1 MYLTT
6 NKERNKKMQ
15 EGWTGFVCGIAF
27 MILILFGFAT
37 LNTREQNKGFQ
48 NVTEKVVMYEKYNPL
63 DLKSRIA
70 AIETCQKHLEG
81 TGCSV
86 TSVGEEVFN
95 GETYIVVVGKKREV
109 K

>member
-1 MYLTT
+1 
-6 NKERNKKMQ
+6 MQ
-15 EGWTGFVCGIAF
+15 EGWTGFVCGIGF
-27 MILILFGFAT
+27 TLLLLIGFCT
-37 LNTREQNKGFQ
+37 MSEREQNKGFQ

-95 GETYIVVVGKKREV
+95 RETYIVVVGKKREV

>member
-1 MYLTT
+1 
-6 NKERNKKMQ
+6 MQ
-15 EGWTGFVCGIAF
+15 EGWTGFVCGIGF
-27 MILILFGFAT
+27 TLLLLIGVCT
-37 LNTREQNKGFQ
+37 LSGREQNKGFQ

-70 AIETCQKHLEG
+70 AIETCQKHIEE
-81 TGCSV
+81 TGCAV

-95 GETYIVVVGKKREV
+95 RETYIVVVGKKMEA

>member
-1 MYLTT
+1 
-6 NKERNKKMQ
+6 MQ
-15 EGWTGFVCGIAF
+15 EGWTGFVCGI
-27 MILILFGFAT
+27 GFT
-37 LNTREQNKGFQ
+37 LLLLLGFCTLSGREQNKGFQ
-48 NVTEKVVMYEKYNPL
+48 DVTEKVVMYEKYNPL

-95 GETYIVVVGKKREV
+95 RETYIVVVGKKREV

>member
-1 MYLTT
+1 
-6 NKERNKKMQ
+6 MQ
-15 EGWTGFVCGIAF
+15 EGWTGFVCGIGF
-27 MILILFGFAT
+27 MILMLFVFST
-37 LNTREQNKGFQ
+37 LNTREENKGFQ

-70 AIETCQKHLEG
+70 AIETGQKRIEG
-81 TGCSV
+81 TGCTV

-95 GETYIVVVGKKREV
+95 GENYIVIVGKKKEV

>member
-1 MYLTT
+1 
-6 NKERNKKMQ
+6 MQ
-15 EGWTGFVCGIAF
+15 EGWTGFVCGI
-27 MILILFGFAT
+27 GFT
-37 LNTREQNKGFQ
+37 LLLLMGFCTLSAREQNKGFQ

-70 AIETCQKHLEG
+70 AIETCQKQIEG

-95 GETYIVVVGKKREV
+95 GGTYIVVVGKKLEA

>member
-1 MYLTT
+1 
-6 NKERNKKMQ
+6 MQ
-15 EGWTGFVCGIAF
+15 EGWTGFVCGI
-27 MILILFGFAT
+27 GFT
-37 LNTREQNKGFQ
+37 LLLLVGFCTLSGREQNKGFQ
-48 NVTEKVVMYEKYNPL
+48 DVTEKVVMYEKYNPL

-95 GETYIVVVGKKREV
+95 RETYIVVVGKKREV

>member
-1 MYLTT
+1 
-6 NKERNKKMQ
+6 MQ
-15 EGWTGFVCGIAF
+15 EGWTGFVCGIGF
-27 MILILFGFAT
+27 MILMLFVFST
-37 LNTREQNKGFQ
+37 LNTREENKGFQ

-70 AIETCQKHLEG
+70 AIETCQKHIEG

-86 TSVGEEVFN
+86 TLVGEEVFN
-95 GETYIVVVGKKREV
+95 GGTYIVVVGKKLEA

>member
-1 MYLTT
+1 
-6 NKERNKKMQ
+6 
-15 EGWTGFVCGIAF
+15 
-27 MILILFGFAT
+27 MILMLFVFST
-37 LNTREQNKGFQ
+37 LNTREENKGFQ

-70 AIETCQKHLEG
+70 AIETGQKRIEG
-81 TGCSV
+81 TGCTV

-95 GETYIVVVGKKREV
+95 GENYIVIVGKKKEV

>member
-1 MYLTT
+1 
-6 NKERNKKMQ
+6 MQ
-15 EGWTGFVCGIAF
+15 EGWTGFVCGIGF
-27 MILILFGFAT
+27 MVLMLFVFST
-37 LNTREQNKGFQ
+37 LNTREENKGFQ

-70 AIETCQKHLEG
+70 AIETCQKHIEG

-86 TSVGEEVFN
+86 TLVGEEVFN
-95 GETYIVVVGKKREV
+95 GGTYIVVVGKKLEA

>member
-1 MYLTT
+1 
-6 NKERNKKMQ
+6 MQ
-15 EGWTGFVCGIAF
+15 EGWTGFVCGIGF
-27 MILILFGFAT
+27 MVLMLFVFST
-37 LNTREQNKGFQ
+37 LNTRETNKGFQ

-63 DLKSRIA
+63 DLKSRIS
-70 AIETCQKHLEG
+70 AIETCQKHIEG

-95 GETYIVVVGKKREV
+95 GGTYIVVVGKKLEA

>member
-1 MYLTT
+1 M
-6 NKERNKKMQ
+6 
-15 EGWTGFVCGIAF
+15 CGIGF
-27 MILILFGFAT
+27 MILMLFAFCT
-37 LNTREQNKGFQ
+37 LNTREENKGFQ
-48 NVTEKVVMYEKYNPL
+48 NVTEKVVVYEKYNRL

-70 AIETCQKHLEG
+70 AIETCQKHIEG

-95 GETYIVVVGKKREV
+95 GGTYIVVVGKKLEA

>member
-1 MYLTT
+1 
-6 NKERNKKMQ
+6 MQ
-15 EGWTGFVCGIAF
+15 EGWTGFVCGIGFMVLVLFAF
-27 MILILFGFAT
+27 GSLV
-37 LNTREQNKGFQ
+37 TREEHKGFQ

-70 AIETCQKHLEG
+70 AIEICQSRIEA

-86 TSVGEEVFN
+86 TSVGEETHN
-95 GETYIVVVGKKREV
+95 GETYIVVVGKKKEV

>member
-1 MYLTT
+1 
-6 NKERNKKMQ
+6 MQ
-15 EGWTGFVCGIAF
+15 EGWTGFVCGIGF
-27 MILILFGFAT
+27 MVLMLFVFGT
-37 LNTREQNKGFQ
+37 LNTREANKGFQ

-63 DLKSRIA
+63 DLKSRIS
-70 AIETCQKHLEG
+70 AIETCQKHIEG

-95 GETYIVVVGKKREV
+95 GGTYIVVVGKKLEA

>member
-1 MYLTT
+1 
-6 NKERNKKMQ
+6 MQ
-15 EGWTGFVCGIAF
+15 EGWTGFVCGIGF
-27 MILILFGFAT
+27 MILMLFVFST
-37 LNTREQNKGFQ
+37 LNTREENKGFQ

-70 AIETCQKHLEG
+70 AIEMCQKHIEG

-86 TSVGEEVFN
+86 TLVGEEVFN
-95 GETYIVVVGKKREV
+95 GGTYIVVVGKKLEA

>member
-1 MYLTT
+1 
-6 NKERNKKMQ
+6 MQ
-15 EGWTGFVCGIAF
+15 EGWTGFVCGIGF
-27 MILILFGFAT
+27 MILMLFVFST
-37 LNTREQNKGFQ
+37 LNTRETNKGFQ

-70 AIETCQKHLEG
+70 AIETCQKHIEG

-86 TSVGEEVFN
+86 TLVGEEVFN
-95 GETYIVVVGKKREV
+95 GGTYIVVVGKKLEA